1 MVKKILKKKKNLSNG
16 WESWA
21 WIALGCLGWAFLE
34 PKHDYRFST
43 TDNSTLGLG
52 RDWAQL
58 SNSSAWVNL
67 YISCPPFCF
76 EDL

>member
-1 MVKKILKKKKNLSNG
+1 MD
-16 WESWA
+16 ES
-21 WIALGCLGWAFLE
+21 LGLELHLGWAFLE

-58 SNSSAWVNL
+58 SNSSA
-67 YISCPPFCF
+67 
-76 EDL
+76 